1 MFDVFGL
8 PLHPLVVHAV
18 VVLLPLSAI
27 GLIACVAVGRWR
39 RHFAGLSVMGLV
51 VGAGSA
57 FVAAASGNA
66 LAAQVGTPTAHQ
78 AIGQVLPWVATAT
91 LALSA
96 VWYFLQR
103 GRDQQAPL
111 TRGIGVL
118 AAVAAAGSVVVTVLV
133 GHSGATAVWG
143 GTSGAPATTA
153 TGSATATATATGTPS
168 ASASAASD
176 QTYTLDQVKQH
187 NTRADCWAAIDD
199 GVYNLTDWIA
209 QHPGG
214 AERIIGICGTDA
226 TAAFTN
232 QHSGEQRPET
242 QLTRFYIG
250 KLG

>member
-39 RHFAGLSVMGLV
+39 RHFAGLSVLGLV

-118 AAVAAAGSVVVTVLV
+118 AAVAAAASVVVTVLV

-143 GTSGAPATTA
+143 GTSGTPAATA
-153 TGSATATATATGTPS
+153 TGTATATASG
-168 ASASAASD
+168 AASD

-187 NTRADCWAAIDD
+187 NTQADCWAAIDN

-226 TAAFTN
+226 TAAFAN

-250 KLG
+250 KLA